1 MTAAGMSLR
10 FHGSGLEVGR
20 SAISVSVPRA
30 RLLLDCGL
38 KLVPDGEEHPIALD
52 ELTGQ
57 LDAVLVSHAHLDHV
71 GYLPDLVASGYR
83 NPIYMTAQTARL
95 TRLLLED
102 SAKVRAILGRHS
114 PDPGP
119 ALDLIQH
126 VRLEEEVRLPGG
138 TTFSAHRAGHIPGAA
153 GLLVRGGG
161 RSIFYT
167 GDICQRELHT
177 IPSAVL
183 PQGPVDCLILE
194 STYGGLSDALPTIEE
209 RDRAFMDLI
218 RTALERRGTILVPAF
233 AVGRSQEVL
242 LTLHEHQ
249 EELQNR
255 GNVRVVP
262 CGGMLFAA
270 TKVYDNGAKRP
281 IRLDAHEGPL
291 TPIHIPKNRRID
303 KVASGEF
310 PTIVVATAGMLTGG
324 SSPRYLRHLAGD
336 SRNLILI
343 VGYQAEGTPGR
354 ELLDGSRRIMI
365 NGQQV
370 EIKAEV
376 GFVSFSSH
384 TYHEQSLSLAREL
397 SPGTVIC
404 NHGEAWKCAELASA
418 VEDRLG
424 IKASAPPNGTM
435 VRVAARPTG

>member
-1 MTAAGMSLR
+1 MSVR

-20 SAISVSVPRA
+20 SAISVSVPGT

-38 KLVPDGEEHPIALD
+38 KLVSEGEQHPLALD

-57 LDAVLVSHAHLDHV
+57 LDALLVTHAHLDHV
-71 GYLPDLVASGYR
+71 GYLPDLVAAGYH
-83 NPIYMTAQTARL
+83 NPIYMTGQTARL

-102 SAKVRAILGRHS
+102 SAKVRGILGRHS

-138 TTFSAHRAGHIPGAA
+138 TTFSAHQAGHIPGAA

-177 IPSAVL
+177 LPPAVL
-183 PQGPVDCLILE
+183 PQGPVDGLILE
-194 STYGGLSDALPTIEE
+194 STYGGLSDALPTIAS
-209 RDRAFMDLI
+209 RDRAFMEMI
-218 RTALERRGTILVPAF
+218 CTALERRGTVLVPAF

-249 EELQNR
+249 EELLHH
-255 GNVRVVP
+255 GKVRVVP
-262 CGGMLFAA
+262 SGGMLFAA
-270 TKVYDNGAKRP
+270 TKAYDKEAKRP
-281 IRLDAHEGPL
+281 IGLDAQEGPL
-291 TPIHIPKNRRID
+291 SPIHLPKNRRID

-310 PTIVVATAGMLTGG
+310 PTVVVATAGMLTGG
-324 SSPRYLRHLAGD
+324 SSPRYLQHLAGD

-343 VGYQAEGTPGR
+343 VGFQAEGTPGR
-354 ELLDGSRRIMI
+354 ELLDGSRQIMI
-365 NGQQV
+365 GGQRV
-370 EIKAEV
+370 DIKAEV

-384 TYHEQSLSLAREL
+384 TYHEQSLSLVQEL
-397 SPGTVIC
+397 SPGTVLC

-418 VEDRLG
+418 VEERLG
-424 IKASAPPNGTM
+424 IRASAPPNGTM
-435 VRVAARPTG
+435 VRVAARPT

>member
-1 MTAAGMSLR
+1 MSVR

-20 SAISVSVPRA
+20 SAIGVSVPGT

-38 KLVPDGEEHPIALD
+38 KLVPDGEEHPLGLD
-52 ELTGQ
+52 EISGQ

-71 GYLPDLVASGYR
+71 GYLPDLVASGYH
-83 NPIYMTAQTARL
+83 NPIYMTGQTAQL
-95 TRLLLED
+95 TRVLLED
-102 SAKVRAILGRHS
+102 SAKVRQILGHHS

-119 ALDLIQH
+119 AIDLIQH

-138 TTFSAHRAGHIPGAA
+138 TTFSAHQAGHIPGAA

-167 GDICQRELHT
+167 GDICQRKLHT
-177 IPSAVL
+177 IPAAEL
-183 PQGPVDCLILE
+183 PQGPVDGLILE
-194 STYGGLSDALPTIEE
+194 STYGGISDALPTIET
-209 RDRAFMDLI
+209 RDNLFMEMI
-218 RTALERRGTILVPAF
+218 GTALERRGTVLIPSF
-233 AVGRSQEVL
+233 AVGRSQEVM
-242 LTLHEHQ
+242 LTLHEHK
-249 EELQNR
+249 EELLQH

-270 TKVYDNGAKRP
+270 TKAYDKEAKRP
-281 IRLDAHEGPL
+281 IGLDAKEGPL
-291 TPIHIPKNRRID
+291 SPIHLPKNRRIE

-365 NGQQV
+365 DGHQV

-384 TYHEQSLSLAREL
+384 TYHEQSLSLVQEL
-397 SPGTVIC
+397 SPGTVLC
-404 NHGEAWKCAELASA
+404 NHGEAWKCAELVSA
-418 VEDRLG
+418 VEDRFG

-435 VRVAARPTG
+435 VRVAARPT

>member
-1 MTAAGMSLR
+1 MTDDGMSVR

-20 SAISVSVPRA
+20 SAISVSVPGT

-38 KLVPDGEEHPIALD
+38 KLVPEGEEHPLALD
-52 ELTGQ
+52 ELAGE

-71 GYLPDLVASGYR
+71 GYLSDFVAAGYN
-83 NPIYMTAQTARL
+83 NPIYMTVQTARL

-102 SAKVRAILGRHS
+102 SAKVREILGHHS

-126 VRLEEEVRLPGG
+126 VRLDEEVRLPGG
-138 TTFSAHRAGHIPGAA
+138 TTFSAHQAGHIPGAT

-167 GDICQRELHT
+167 GDICQRKLHT
-177 IPSAVL
+177 VPPAEL
-183 PQGPVDCLILE
+183 PKGPVDCLILE
-194 STYGGLSDALPTIEE
+194 STYGGLSDTLPTIDN
-209 RDRAFMDLI
+209 RDRAFMEI
-218 RTALERRGTILVPAF
+218 IGTALKRRGTVLVPAF
-233 AVGRSQEVL
+233 AVGRSQEVM

-249 EELQNR
+249 KELLHH
-255 GNVRVVP
+255 GNIRVVP

-270 TKVYDNGAKRP
+270 TKAYDKEAKRP
-281 IRLDAHEGPL
+281 IGLDTKNGPL
-291 TPIHIPKNRRID
+291 SPIHIPKNRKVE

-324 SSPRYLRHLAGD
+324 ASPRYLQHLAGD
-336 SRNLILI
+336 SKNLILI

-354 ELLDGSRRIMI
+354 ELLDGSRQIMI
-365 NGQQV
+365 DGQHV
-370 EIKAEV
+370 DIKAEV

-384 TYHEQSLSLAREL
+384 TYHEQSLSLVQEL
-397 SPGTVIC
+397 SPGTVLC
-404 NHGEAWKCAELASA
+404 NHGEPLKCAELASA
-418 VEDRLG
+418 VEERLG

-435 VRVAARPTG
+435 IRVAAHPT